1 MKKRLLSI
9 FCFILF
15 AASAFAQNVT
25 ADPTEAYG
33 EGFVEEVA
41 DIGTH
46 FDVIN
51 NEDIDVELLWSIE
64 TLDAPDAWK
73 VYFCD
78 KNLCYAPGE
87 TACDPEKPNVL
98 NPDSL
103 FIGQF
108 HVLIAGVTGIGTYN
122 VHFTSSSNPG
132 EVILTVPV
140 TISALSTD
148 VEDLQVA
155 ENIKLYPNPTSDVFQ
170 ITNAN
175 TVSELVVYNIVGKEI
190 KTFEANNGD
199 GYDVSDIPNGMYLV
213 RLFDYDSKVVK
224 VIRLSKR

>member
-1 MKKRLLSI
+1 MKKNLLSI

-15 AASAFAQNVT
+15 AVSATAQNVT
-25 ADPTEAYG
+25 ADPEEAYG

-41 DIGTH
+41 DIGAH

-51 NEDIDVELLWSIE
+51 NETSDVSLLWSIE
-64 TLDAPDAWK
+64 TLEAPDEWK

-87 TACDPEKPNVL
+87 TSCDPEKPNVL

-103 FIGQF
+103 FVGQF
-108 HVLIAGVTGIGTYN
+108 HVLVSGVTGIGTYN
-122 VHFTSSSNPG
+122 VNISTQSNPN
-132 EVILTVPV
+132 EIILTVPV

-148 VEDLQVA
+148 VEDVVVS

-170 ITNAN
+170 ISSTSNISN
-175 TVSELVVYNIVGKEI
+175 LVVYNIVGKEI
-190 KTFEANNGD
+190 KSFESNNGD

-213 RLFDYDSKVVK
+213 RLFDYKNQVVK